1 MLRQGG
7 RFILGQNS
15 AQGRARRAKIAPG
28 NEIKSRSL
36 AV

>member
-7 RFILGQNS
+7 RFILGED
-15 AQGRARRAKIAPG
+15 RAARTLDGAKIAPG

-36 AV
+36 AG